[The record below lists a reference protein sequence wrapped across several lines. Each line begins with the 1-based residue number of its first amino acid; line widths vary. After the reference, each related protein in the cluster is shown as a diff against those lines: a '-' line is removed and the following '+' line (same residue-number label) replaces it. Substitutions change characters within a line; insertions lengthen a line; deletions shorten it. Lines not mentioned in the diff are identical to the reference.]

1 MRNWNIH
8 TYMYYLLHVHLQ
20 YKLWHT
26 WSIVSLQLLSC
37 FLLQLLFGLTV
48 NLKGLLFKLTSAASR
63 LRLASTQL
71 VVDPNQCLVLLK
83 LNIAQKVH
91 VHVYTMYITS
101 HYDAIN
107 RLRTDRLSNSHFP

>member
-1 MRNWNIH
+1 MYIYSINSGIH
-8 TYMYYLLHVHLQ
+8 EA
-20 YKLWHT
+20 
-26 WSIVSLQLLSC
+26 IGSLQLLSC

-83 LNIAQKVH
+83 LNIAQN
-91 VHVYTMYITS
+91 VYTMYITS
-101 HYDAIN
+101 HHDAIN